1 MKRISIFL
9 ALFLLLTAGNSLFA
23 SRGAVVPNPIDLFEK
38 SPEAKAIS
46 IQRQIQI
53 ETNLPAHKALFYGTH
68 NSYNSKAYAGPFF
81 SYSFPNQQ
89 YSIGD
94 QLRLGARF
102 IELDVHYVLGAHFAK
117 DFLLCHAQAS
127 GIGCNVFDRPVGNGL
142 AEIQNWITQPQ
153 NRNEVLVLYFE
164 DYLDNRADQFL
175 GIVRSYLDPYLHQY
189 SSGSCG
195 DIPSPDNMPKL
206 KDLVA
211 SNRRILLM
219 SNNCYS
225 GAWNNYFKRIFF
237 GDYSIHPK
245 DFRGYPDCNWSRS
258 TYDSSMTRIYNDST
272 NYFGIYDGAKETG
285 TFTNANIPQML
296 SCGISVFGI
305 DQFNPDFAKLGLW
318 SWGVGEPN
326 NYNNNEHCAQI
337 RSDGRWND
345 NNCSA
350 GFRYACKDGNGNW
363 AITDD
368 SGVWSNGRNA
378 CSSRG
383 WQFSAPLTPYEST
396 KLQEAKN
403 SKGASDV
410 WVDLTD
416 QYREGYWERGR

>member
-9 ALFLLLTAGNSLFA
+9 VLSVFLTAGNSLFA

-38 SPEAKAIS
+38 SAEAKAIS

-102 IELDVHYVLGAHFAK
+102 IELDIHYVLGAHFAK
-117 DFLLCHAQAS
+117 DFLLCHAQAN
-127 GIGCNVFDRPVGNGL
+127 GVGCNVFDRPVGNGL
-142 AEIQNWITQPQ
+142 AEIQNWISQPQ

-195 DIPSPDNMPKL
+195 EIPSPDNMPKL

-219 SNNCYS
+219 SNGCYS
-225 GAWNNYFKRIFF
+225 GAWNSYFKRIFF
-237 GDYSIHPK
+237 GDYTIHPK

-258 TYDSSMTRIYNDST
+258 TYDSSMTRVYNDST
-272 NYFGIYDGAKETG
+272 NYFGIFDGAKETG

-326 NYNNNEHCAQI
+326 NYNNNEHCGQI

-350 GFRYACKDGNGNW
+350 GFRYACKDGSGNW
-363 AITDD
+363 TITDD
-368 SGVWSNGRNA
+368 SGVWNNGRNA

-383 WQFSAPLTPYEST
+383 WQFSAPLTPYENI
-396 KLQEAKN
+396 KLQETKN
-403 SKGASDV
+403 SKGVSDV